1 MTTSRLAMH
10 LIYTSLGAE
19 HRPKA
24 VRLNNAPFG
33 HQPSALA
40 ALSISNVALVGLGPI
55 ARFLRCTLNRGVR

>member
-1 MTTSRLAMH
+1 MH
-10 LIYTSLGAE
+10 LIYTSLGAD

-24 VRLNNAPFG
+24 VRLRMRHLDIHRVP
-33 HQPSALA
+33 LA